1 MHGARIYTAAV
12 RTQKILRG
20 VGWGGG
26 GGWGGAGL
34 SNWMDVLLLSCSS
47 TAAFQTLSLWLCSTQ
62 VTLFPVRSL
71 CDSVPH
77 RSLCSP
83 SIHFVTLFH
92 TGHFVPRLFTLRLCS
107 TQVTLFPVRSLCDS
121 VPHMFTLFPVHSL
134 CDSVPHRSLCSLSVH
149 FVTVPHRSLCSLF
162 TLYFIPHSGW
172 LKQQLVTQVASHWQG
187 PHLLNTCSGGGWRSP
202 RLGALG
208 LPIGPLSPPRHKA
221 PRKNH
226 CTLLLSKQRL

>member
-1 MHGARIYTAAV
+1 MHDARIYTAAV
-12 RTQKILRG
+12 RTQKILRRVG
-20 VGWGGG
+20 VGGGVELG
-26 GGWGGAGL
+26 SQTGWI
-34 SNWMDVLLLSCSS
+34 VLLLSCSS

-92 TGHFVPRLFTLRLCS
+92 TGHFVPHLFTLWLCS
-107 TQVTLFPVRSLCDS
+107 TQV
-121 VPHMFTLFPVHSL
+121 TLFPVHSL

-208 LPIGPLSPPRHKA
+208 LPIGPLSPP
-221 PRKNH
+221 
-226 CTLLLSKQRL
+226 